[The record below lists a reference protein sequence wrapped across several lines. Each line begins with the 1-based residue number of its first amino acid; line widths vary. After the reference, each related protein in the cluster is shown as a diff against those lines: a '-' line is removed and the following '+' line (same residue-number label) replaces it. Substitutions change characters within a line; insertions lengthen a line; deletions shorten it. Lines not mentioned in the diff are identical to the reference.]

1 MKNYTMMYKHI
12 SNYIKQINQTVNSFV
27 IPLGLFF
34 GTPPSPPPI
43 QTYIHTYIY
52 TYVHYTTYHIYT
64 VLHTLHTYI
73 YTHIHTYKENRNS
86 MNKNIPTRLD

>member
-34 GTPPSPPPI
+34 GTPPSPPTTSLSPAGWSYRCI
-43 QTYIHTYIY
+43 YIFPVNCLHLYIHT
-52 TYVHYTTYHIYT
+52 
-64 VLHTLHTYI
+64 
-73 YTHIHTYKENRNS
+73 
-86 MNKNIPTRLD
+86 

>member
-34 GTPPSPPPI
+34 GTPPSPPHNLLI
-43 QTYIHTYIY
+43 TRR
-52 TYVHYTTYHIYT
+52 V
-64 VLHTLHTYI
+64 VL
-73 YTHIHTYKENRNS
+73 
-86 MNKNIPTRLD
+86 

>member
-34 GTPPSPPPI
+34 RTPPSPPPQPPYHPQGGLI
-43 QTYIHTYIY
+43 GIYIY
-52 TYVHYTTYHIYT
+52 ICK
-64 VLHTLHTYI
+64 
-73 YTHIHTYKENRNS
+73 IHRK
-86 MNKNIPTRLD
+86 I

>member
-34 GTPPSPPPI
+34 GTPPSPPTTSLSPAGWS
-43 QTYIHTYIY
+43 YRYIY
-52 TYVHYTTYHIYT
+52 
-64 VLHTLHTYI
+64 L
-73 YTHIHTYKENRNS
+73 
-86 MNKNIPTRLD
+86 